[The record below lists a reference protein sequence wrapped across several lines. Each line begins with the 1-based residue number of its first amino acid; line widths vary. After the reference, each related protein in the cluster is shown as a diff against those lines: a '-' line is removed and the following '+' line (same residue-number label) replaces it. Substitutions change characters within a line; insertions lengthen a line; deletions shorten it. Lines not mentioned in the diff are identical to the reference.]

1 MKKKRTRIA
10 KLKISRP
17 NRFIESVEYDEECS
31 PQFKKWINQ
40 HVVARK
46 IKRCHLDRFL
56 ARHTNIRSIATSAI

>member
-10 KLKISRP
+10 KPKISRP
-17 NRFIESVEYDEECS
+17 NHFIKYVEYDEEYS
-31 PQFKKWINQ
+31 PQFMKWINQ

>member
-10 KLKISRP
+10 KPKISRP
-17 NRFIESVEYDEECS
+17 NRFIKSVEYEKCS
-31 PQFKKWINQ
+31 PQFEKWINQ

-56 ARHTNIRSIATSAI
+56 ARHTNIKSIATSAI